1 MKCLHRFGNIRFYPV
16 AAPAG
21 LIIIR
26 LFKLMMA
33 ISTFYIGH
41 LGMIEMVERDITVFF
56 SVQNNYFFHTG
67 IFSGAYDYQC
77 CRNYQ

>member
-1 MKCLHRFGNIRFYPV
+1 MKNLHRFGNIRFYPV

-33 ISTFYIGH
+33 ISTFYIGQ
-41 LGMIEMVERDITVFF
+41 LGVMEMVERDIPVFF
-56 SVQNNYFFHTG
+56 SMENYYIFLIG
-67 IFSGAYDYQC
+67 IISCDYDYRQYS
-77 CRNYQ
+77 NY